1 MANVFGLN
9 DNNEIIPDR
18 NTGESS
24 NLKTGGRREYNMPSK
39 KKCAE
44 LHKVGS
50 EGYNDCIAY
59 KNTKNDKSNPKVKVT
74 KGY

>member
-1 MANVFGLN
+1 MADLFVLN
-9 DNNEIIPDR
+9 DVSTEDNSEL
-18 NTGESS
+18 E
-24 NLKTGGRREYNMPSK
+24 TGGRREYNMPSK

-50 EGYNDCIAY
+50 KGYNDCIDY
-59 KNTKNDKSNPKVKVT
+59 KNTKNDKSNPKVK